1 MTPAPPLFVVDI
13 IGEIVAAADAVLFP
27 SLGKHINYEYG
38 RSVQILAELQKL
50 TQSTTLK
57 NAKFPLFALFQDF
70 PETIGSNGYY
80 TTVTFPKITIA
91 TTTVSTDPPKVRYN
105 KNFRTLLYPVYL
117 EFLRQIP
124 RHRNVV
130 GNIVEFPGRKWD
142 RPGHQLEGGNLNEYL
157 DGIEIEGMQLTF
169 KTVFNCKKA
178 KTLIT

>member
-1 MTPAPPLFVVDI
+1 MPKAPPLFVVDI
-13 IGEIVAAADAVLFP
+13 IGEIVTAVDAVLFP

-57 NAKFPLFALFQDF
+57 NTKFPLFALFQDF

-91 TTTVSTDPPKVRYN
+91 TLTVSTDSPKVRYD
-105 KNFRTLLYPVYL
+105 KNFRTILYPIYL
-117 EFLRQIP
+117 EFTRQIP

-142 RPGHQLEGGNLNEYL
+142 RPGSQPEGSNMNEYL
-157 DGIEIEGMQLTF
+157 DAIEIDGLQLTF
-169 KTVFNCKKA
+169 KQVNSCKP
-178 KTLIT
+178 I